1 MLATASSWSVT
12 VRVSIRR
19 GPTGGHP
26 WFTSQGGP
34 RDGRA
39 SGSVCGAGRAQGHRD
54 GGGAPPDGE
63 RLRSRAGGAPVP
75 HFHRRAA
82 RVARLGGRRVGDPG
96 GDGGGAVVMG
106 AGLACARGRG
116 RL

>member
-54 GGGAPPDGE
+54 GGGAPPDGR
-63 RLRSRAGGAPVP
+63 RLRPRAAGAPVP
-75 HFHRRAA
+75 DLYRRAA
-82 RVARLGGRRVGDPG
+82 RAARLAGRRAGEPG
-96 GDGGGAVVMG
+96 GDGGDRLVLE
-106 AGLACARGRG
+106 AGLARARGRG